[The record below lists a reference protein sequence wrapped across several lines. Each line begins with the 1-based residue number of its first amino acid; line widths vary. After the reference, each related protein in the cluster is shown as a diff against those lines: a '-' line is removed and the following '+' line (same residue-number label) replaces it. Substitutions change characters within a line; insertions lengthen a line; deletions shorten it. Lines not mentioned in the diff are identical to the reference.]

1 MIEERKVFVMDIS
14 RDRLELLKEIMA
26 IDFSL
31 VELNLYLDT
40 HPMDQRAIRLHN
52 EYVMRSK
59 MLKEKYEKEYAPLTH
74 RFISDCPWEWIEDPW
89 PWEIDYEM
97 GGR

>member
-1 MIEERKVFVMDIS
+1 MKIDKE
-14 RDRLELLKEIMA
+14 RLEMLKEIMA
-26 IDFSL
+26 LDFSN

-40 HPMDQRAIRLHN
+40 HPMDQRALAIRN
-52 EYVMRSK
+52 DYIMK
-59 MLKEKYEKEYAPLTH
+59 TKKLKEEYEKKYAPLTAE
-74 RFISDCPWEWIEDPW
+74 FVSKCPWQWIEEPW